1 MTVLNNVHFQLS
13 IFTFHNL
20 SFQWITKETKMVN
33 WDMSAVWDSTENWLQ
48 KIKIYNL
55 KNTVWSLVYFVTVA
69 TKWSTK
75 NMSPS
80 IVSRDLGHSITD
92 VWDKL
97 PHSQSGRGI
106 NLLRVF
112 VFSASWENLFL
123 VATVRSTDAK
133 KTYCLEANPNP
144 EGYFSFFYFSSK
156 STLRLLLGGLL
167 CLRM

>member
-1 MTVLNNVHFQLS
+1 MYIFSWVYSLSIICHFSELPRKQRWWTEICQLS
-13 IFTFHNL
+13 EIPL
-20 SFQWITKETKMVN
+20 KIGCR
-33 WDMSAVWDSTENWLQ
+33 

-55 KNTVWSLVYFVTVA
+55 KNTVWSLVYFVTVV